1 MWHSVTAPAAPFAA
15 QRPAARRR
23 QARVVCASSQL
34 RCAASSAR
42 RWRSA
47 SLAARRQTELLSFVP
62 PPLVL
67 VLYEDE
73 HLLVV
78 HKPAGWNTHAPAPLA
93 AEGVYDWLRSREPRW
108 ATLSLHH
115 RLDKETSGV
124 LVFGLSALAN
134 KRLAA
139 QWEARSVSKSY
150 SLHTASKRRLPNAAP
165 GLSLCAQAD
174 GWLRVTSALQ
184 RQGERYV
191 VQPCDDSGAG
201 AAVTLFRQAAPG
213 IFEARPVTGR
223 THQIRVH
230 SAALGIPVLG
240 DTLYGGAASERVWLH
255 AASLSLL
262 HPTDSRAIT
271 FDAPADVPGNR
282 RWTISRAI
290 ADWRETSLVRIN
302 NSRELSVD
310 LLGDTVL
317 TQSENAGDPAA
328 AHALLGTTPLGE
340 GSAPVARVYHKTLRR
355 DVRAV
360 NEPADMSPRLLAGS
374 AGEDRVVVREN
385 GALFELS
392 FTDGY
397 SVGLFHD
404 QRDNRR
410 RLATGYVSESFGAL
424 WPARRSV
431 PPTLL
436 NCFAYTCGFSVAA
449 ALGGAQTT
457 SLDVSRK
464 YLAWGQERNF
474 ALNGLDTA
482 QHDFIYGDCFEW
494 LRRLANKGRTFDAV
508 LLDPPTYS
516 STKTGRFSAERDY
529 GLLVAAALPLLAPGG
544 VLLASTNAARMTPL
558 SFVTD
563 VKAAVLAAGR
573 SVLLE
578 HFATQPPDF
587 PPTRDEPAYLKT
599 LWLRIS

>member
-1 MWHSVTAPAAPFAA
+1 
-15 QRPAARRR
+15 
-23 QARVVCASSQL
+23 L
-34 RCAASSAR
+34 
-42 RWRSA
+42 
-47 SLAARRQTELLSFVP
+47 
-62 PPLVL
+62 PLVI
-67 VLYEDE
+67 YEDE

-78 HKPAGWNTHAPAPLA
+78 NKPAGWNTHAPAPLA

-108 ATLSLHH
+108 ATLALHH

-124 LVFGLSALAN
+124 LVFGLTQLAN
-134 KRLAA
+134 KSLAA

-150 SLHTASKRRLPNAAP
+150 SLHSASKRRLPASAP
-165 GLSLCAQAD
+165 GLSLCSQAD
-174 GWLRVTSALQ
+174 GWLRVSSVLQ

-191 VQPCDDSGAG
+191 VQPCDESSAG
-201 AAVTLFRQAAPG
+201 AAVTLFRQAEPG
-213 IFEARPVTGR
+213 LFEARPVTGR
-223 THQIRVH
+223 THQIRAH
-230 SAALGIPVLG
+230 SAALGLPVLG
-240 DTLYGGAASERVWLH
+240 DRLYGGAAAERVWLH

-262 HPTDSRAIT
+262 HPADGRALIFEASADAPGNWLWTIPRAIT
-271 FDAPADVPGNR
+271 A
-282 RWTISRAI
+282 WQ
-290 ADWRETSLVRIN
+290 ETDLVRLN
-302 NSRELSVD
+302 NSREMSVD

-317 TQSENAGDPAA
+317 TQSEDGGDPAA
-328 AHALLGTTPLGE
+328 AHALLGTTPLGD
-340 GSAPVARVYHKTLRR
+340 GSSPVARVYHKTLRR

-360 NEPADMSPRLLAGS
+360 NEPAEMSPRLLAGEG
-374 AGEDRVVVREN
+374 GEDRVVVREN

-424 WPARRSV
+424 WPPRPSA

-457 SLDVSRK
+457 SLDVSKK

-474 ALNGLDTA
+474 ALNGLDTTS
-482 QHDFIYGDCFEW
+482 HDWIFGDCFDW
-494 LRRLANKGRTFDAV
+494 MKRLARKGRVFDAV

-529 GLLVAAALPLLAPGG
+529 ASLVAAALPLLAPNG
-544 VLLASTNAARMTPL
+544 VLLASTNAARMTPQT
-558 SFVTD
+558 FVTE
-563 VKAAVLAAGR
+563 VKAAVSAAGR
-573 SVLLE
+573 LVVAE
-578 HFATQPPDF
+578 YFASQPPDF
-587 PPTRDEPAYLKT
+587 PPSRDEPAYLKT
-599 LWLRIS
+599 LWLRVR